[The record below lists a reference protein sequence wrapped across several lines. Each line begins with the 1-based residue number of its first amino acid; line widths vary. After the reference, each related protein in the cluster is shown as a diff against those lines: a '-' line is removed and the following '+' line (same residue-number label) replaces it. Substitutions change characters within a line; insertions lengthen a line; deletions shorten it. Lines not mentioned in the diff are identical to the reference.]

1 MSDDGQ
7 RAFVNNSSG
16 RNQFSDRPILED
28 IPDLPERLQKYV
40 NQGVFQREIPARL
53 QKDCGKVV
61 SLSYIKKAMKRFQ
74 IKTVRRSGLTDVEK
88 GAAILSVLEQ
98 DPLGRLGGR
107 SIKEKLALTGVH
119 ASRDFTIQFAKAENP
134 VQAANRHPGTR
145 KVHKHGIWSSGP
157 NEEWCVDGHEKI
169 ALSMGISVYG
179 IVDKYSRMELALF
192 AVPNARHSRVPV
204 LVYLRTVQK
213 MGGMP
218 LSSTSDKGSELGPL
232 ISLVQTLRKRLRHG
246 TSPGCMQRSWE
257 TTNAGSVVSH
267 DRSFSAFN
275 NDSLPDRLRHAA
287 FALPLASPVLLGEF
301 ALAKRTLLPSFAR
314 ARAQGARR
322 RATSTALTGASPD
335 TPATPTLRRRCWVDP
350 RPTPTTSTHHHLR
363 VQRRRPPSPPTPHAD
378 HQHTFIRTPRFASKD
393 AGLLHLHH
401 HHVRVQRRRLPSP
414 HTTTIFASN
423 DAESSPTTTT
433 ICHPTP
439 PPPSPPPPP
448 PLRPTTPSLPSRP
461 KTPASLTQHPHLLR
475 LYHHHLRVQRRRLSS
490 LSVTHTTIQSPS
502 FASNDAA
509 VPYVPISL
517 MSFNC

>member
-1 MSDDGQ
+1 MSDDD
-7 RAFVNNSSG
+7 RRPFVNNSSG

-28 IPDLPERLQKYV
+28 IPDLPERLQKYI

-213 MGGMP
+213 LGGMP

-232 ISLVQTLRKRLRHG
+232 ISLVQTLRKRYQPHISEEKVPSHSAVK
-246 TSPGCMQRSWE
+246 SPQNVTRERSWRPLWE
-257 TTNAGSVVSH
+257 KHLANILHFYRIGQSDAGYQS
-267 DRSFSAFN
+267 
-275 NDSLPDRLRHAA
+275 NDDFHSG
-287 FALPLASPVLLGEF
+287 LARWLWAKIVQKQLDELLLEHQVHRVRYQ
-301 ALAKRTLLPSFAR
+301 AKILLPS
-314 ARAQGARR
+314 GTRR
-322 RATSTALTGASPD
+322 ID
-335 TPATPTLRRRCWVDP
+335 MY
-350 RPTPTTSTHHHLR
+350 
-363 VQRRRPPSPPTPHAD
+363 
-378 HQHTFIRTPRFASKD
+378 
-393 AGLLHLHH
+393 
-401 HHVRVQRRRLPSP
+401 
-414 HTTTIFASN
+414 
-423 DAESSPTTTT
+423 SSPEDYGGMDKL
-433 ICHPTP
+433 IKIPAEDIDR
-439 PPPSPPPPP
+439 
-448 PLRPTTPSLPSRP
+448 LLAQWEDQSLFRFGTRDEAENYENLYQSIARN
-461 KTPASLTQHPHLLR
+461 R
-475 LYHHHLRVQRRRLSS
+475 LQV
-490 LSVTHTTIQSPS
+490 
-502 FASNDAA
+502 
-509 VPYVPISL
+509 
-517 MSFNC
+517 